1 MSAYVTLLL
10 ANKLTHAKSSVFV
23 ILFPRSFMQFLTGV
37 VSHMNPTLTDQSAIK
52 TSKNYQSS
60 ERRDVVKNE
69 YLDGRLTPKPAAN
82 RWHNLIITNFAV
94 AIGSRVHRSTC
105 EVYSSDMQVRLGK
118 NSICFPDIVVV
129 NGEPAF
135 ADNNFELLVNP
146 TVLIEIFSSQPQAP
160 DRTQKL
166 EGFLAIPKIKDCLL
180 VNENEMRIEHYA
192 RQNAKQ
198 WIYRIY
204 NEREDVITLESI
216 NCKLSLSEVYAQVK
230 LKESELSSKAV
241 N

>member
-1 MSAYVTLLL
+1 MNTTPTEQSG
-10 ANKLTHAKSSVFV
+10 NKQL
-23 ILFPRSFMQFLTGV
+23 
-37 VSHMNPTLTDQSAIK
+37 
-52 TSKNYQSS
+52 KNYQTA

-69 YLDGRLTPKPAAN
+69 LLDGRIVPKPAAN
-82 RWHNLIITNFAV
+82 RWHNLISTNFAI
-94 AIGSRVHRSTC
+94 AIGSRIHRSTC
-105 EVYSSDMQVRLGK
+105 ELYANDMQVRIGK
-118 NSICFPDIVVV
+118 SSICFPDVLVV

-135 ADNNFELLVNP
+135 TDDSTELLLNP
-146 TVLIEIFSSQPQAP
+146 TVVIEIFSNLSKST
-160 DRTQKL
+160 DRMQKL
-166 EGFLAIPKIKDCLL
+166 EGFLAIPKIKECLL

-216 NCKLSLSEVYAQVK
+216 NCKLSMAEVYAQVK
-230 LKESELSSKAV
+230 IKESELSSKAV

>member
-1 MSAYVTLLL
+1 
-10 ANKLTHAKSSVFV
+10 
-23 ILFPRSFMQFLTGV
+23 
-37 VSHMNPTLTDQSAIK
+37 MNPTLTDRSAVK
-52 TSKNYQSS
+52 QSKNYQSS

-69 YLDGRLTPKPAAN
+69 FLDGRLMPKPAAN
-82 RWHNLIITNFAV
+82 RWHNLMITNFAI
-94 AIGSRVHRSTC
+94 AIGSRLSRGHSEIYT
-105 EVYSSDMQVRLGK
+105 SDMQVRLGK
-118 NSICFPDIVVV
+118 NSICFPDVVVV

-135 ADNNFELLVNP
+135 TDDSFEVLVNP
-146 TVLIEIFSSQPQAP
+146 TVIIEIFSTQAQAP
-160 DRTQKL
+160 DRTQRL

-204 NEREDVITLESI
+204 NERDDVITLESI
-216 NCKLSLSEVYAQVK
+216 NCKLSLAEVYAQVK
-230 LKESELSSKAV
+230 LRESELSSKAV